1 MIERSTGNKFAAK
14 FIKCIKAS
22 DRAKV
27 GEEIAI
33 MNQLDHPKLLQ
44 LAAAIDHGRAMIMIL
59 E

>member
-1 MIERSTGNKFAAK
+1 MVEKSTGNRYAAK
-14 FIKCIKAS
+14 FIKCIKLA

-44 LAAAIDHGRAMIMIL
+44 LAAAIDHGRQMIMLL